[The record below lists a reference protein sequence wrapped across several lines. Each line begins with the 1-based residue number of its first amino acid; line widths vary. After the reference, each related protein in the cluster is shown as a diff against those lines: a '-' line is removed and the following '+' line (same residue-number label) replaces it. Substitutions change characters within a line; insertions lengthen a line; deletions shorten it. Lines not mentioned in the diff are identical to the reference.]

1 MMDQDFDF
9 IRKLLRERSAIVL
22 EDGKQYLVESRLAP
36 LVRELKV
43 DSVADLVRLLRAPL
57 AGALQQQV
65 VEAMVTTE
73 TTFFRDVHP
82 FEALRQHVLPDLIQR
97 RSAERTLQIW
107 SAACS
112 SGQEAYSII
121 ITMLEHFPE
130 LKSWNVRILGTDL
143 STEILDRAKEGR
155 FAQIEAN
162 RGLPSKMLVKYFEHQ
177 GTGWQVKRELRQMVE
192 WKPMNLVEPWIG
204 LPRMDIVFLRNV
216 LIYFDV
222 PTKREILERMRSAMR
237 PDAYLFLGAAETTMN
252 IHERYERIPF
262 ERAACYRPLP

>member
-1 MMDQDFDF
+1 
-9 IRKLLRERSAIVL
+9 
-22 EDGKQYLVESRLAP
+22 
-36 LVRELKV
+36 
-43 DSVADLVRLLRAPL
+43 
-57 AGALQQQV
+57 
-65 VEAMVTTE
+65 
-73 TTFFRDVHP
+73 
-82 FEALRQHVLPDLIQR
+82 
-97 RSAERTLQIW
+97 
-107 SAACS
+107 
-112 SGQEAYSII
+112 
-121 ITMLEHFPE
+121 MLEHFPE

-177 GTGWQVKRELRQMVE
+177 GAGWQVKPELRRMVE
-192 WKPMNLVEPWIG
+192 WKPMNLVEPWVG

-222 PTKREILERMRSAMR
+222 PTKRDILERMRGVMR